1 MSTWPTVFVRELV
14 QADEAAIK
22 TGPFG
27 TQLKAAEYV
36 EHGVPVINVRNIGFG
51 TIRDE
56 KLEFIDDTTAN
67 RLNSHRLRSNDIVFG
82 RKGAVERH
90 VLIGPNQ
97 NGWIQGSDCLRLR
110 LNPGRIIPRFASY
123 CLLLDHHKSWIMG
136 QASHGATMPTL
147 NQDIIERIELPQ
159 PPPST
164 QRRIVSILSAYDD
177 LIENN
182 TRRIAILE
190 EMARRLFEEIQSES
204 APSSETMT
212 LGEIADRVGGLV
224 KTGPFGSQLHESDYT
239 QEGIPVVM
247 PKDIIGGRVST
258 MSIARIDEDTTKR
271 LNHHQLLEGD
281 IVYGRRGDIGRRAL
295 IRRRQVGY
303 LCGTGC
309 LRISVHGDV
318 IAPRYLF
325 AYLGLPEVIAEIA
338 GKAVGAT
345 MPNLNTSILRGVQIQ
360 VPPMKAQKRYVEAAA
375 DLDDL
380 AETLLEANQRLR
392 AARDLLLPKLISGE
406 IDVSRAPLPVEI
418 AAE

>member
-1 MSTWPTVFVRELV
+1 MIWKTRRLPEVAELV
-14 QADEAAIK
+14 LGKMLDQKKNKGDPRPYLAN
-22 TGPFG
+22 
-27 TQLKAAEYV
+27 
-36 EHGVPVINVRNIGFG
+36 INVRWGNF
-51 TIRDE
+51 D
-56 KLEFIDDTTAN
+56 LSD
-67 RLNSHRLRSNDIVFG
+67 LREMRFEPHEYDRYGLRCGDIVMCEG
-82 RKGAVERH
+82 GE
-90 VLIGPNQ
+90 
-97 NGWIQGSDCLRLR
+97 
-110 LNPGRIIPRFASY
+110 PGRCAIWRDQVPGMMIQKALHRIRAKSAIHPDFLFY
-123 CLLLDHHKSWIMG
+123 CLMQQGRSGELDRLFTGSTIQH
-136 QASHGATMPTL
+136 
-147 NQDIIERIELPQ
+147 LPGEQ
-159 PPPST
+159 LAKVEVPVPSIAV
-164 QRRIVSILSAYDD
+164 QRRIASVLSAYDD

-190 EMARRLFEEIQSES
+190 EMARRLFEKIRSES
-204 APSSETMT
+204 AASSETIS

-239 QEGIPVVM
+239 QEGVPVVM

-258 MSIARIDEDTTKR
+258 ASIARIDEETAKR

-295 IRRRQVGY
+295 IRRLQVGY

-406 IDVSRAPLPVEI
+406 IDVSRTPLPLEI